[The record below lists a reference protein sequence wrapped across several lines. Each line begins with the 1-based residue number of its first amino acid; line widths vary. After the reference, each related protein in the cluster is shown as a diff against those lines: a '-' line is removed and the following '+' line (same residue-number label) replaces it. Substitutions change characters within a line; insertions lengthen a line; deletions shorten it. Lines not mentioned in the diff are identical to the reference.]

1 MYIKVYEVPSGLP
14 VLIGTYTDVTNL
26 SYAPSADLAGASIPI
41 NEFQIDIHTD
51 DTIAIGTYAEL
62 YDDLDNLWAQYWI
75 VYAEHIDLTT
85 LRVRAQSEIGILD
98 KITLS
103 AEYYEDASVTSV
115 LNDTILWSTI
125 GSVVPMSYSLDSSFS
140 NETITGFFPQ
150 QTARERLMWIAF
162 TIGGYV
168 KTFFNQTIE
177 ILPVD
182 NTVTAIPMGD
192 TYWKPSITYNAWVT
206 AIRGYAYTFTLG
218 TPSTTDTYVT
228 DWIGNTYIVT
238 ETVITIQNQNVP
250 EAAPENVVEIKGL
263 YTLNPDNI
271 SGVLT
276 RLTQWYFDRTE
287 VDFDAINNGTYMP
300 GDRVSVHTDDEKI
313 VTGYI
318 TTATFTFGL
327 QAKAKMHLTGVA
339 DIPAGKLKVVYK
351 YNGTTIGK
359 KVYSL
364 PVGYTYTIT
373 NPYIDKTMNGHRY
386 IFRPLAE
393 SITGTMTAGTTT
405 VTQNYAIALDLYE
418 NELHIISVDGITTE
432 QDETT
437 LEITGVI
444 S

>member
-14 VLIGTYTDVTNL
+14 VLIGTYTEVTNL

-140 NETITGFFPQ
+140 NETITGFFPR

-238 ETVITIQNQNVP
+238 ETVITIQNQNAP

-263 YTLNPDNI
+263 YILNPDNI
-271 SGVLT
+271 SSVLT
-276 RLTQWYFDRTE
+276 RLAQWYFDRTE

-318 TTATFTFGL
+318 TTATFAFGL

-339 DIPAGKLKVVYK
+339 DIPAGRLKVVYK

-364 PVGYTYTIT
+364 PVGYTYSIT
-373 NPYIDKTMNGHRY
+373 NPYIDKTMNKHRY

-405 VTQNYAIALDLYE
+405 VTQNYAVALDLYK

-444 S
+444 E